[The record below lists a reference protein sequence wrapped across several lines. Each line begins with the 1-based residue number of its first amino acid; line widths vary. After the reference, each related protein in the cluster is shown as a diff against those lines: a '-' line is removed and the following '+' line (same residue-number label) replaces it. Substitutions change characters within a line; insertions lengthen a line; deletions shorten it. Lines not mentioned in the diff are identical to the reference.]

1 MKKLFIYSLLLVAF
15 ATISCKKEQSLQG
28 YLVESQDKKGFI
40 SLDLPASLLQ
50 LSTDNASEED
60 KKAYESIRK
69 INVTGLPFKDTDEAT
84 YEAEKNKL
92 KEIFKN
98 SDYKRLINFKK
109 DGATAVIY
117 YTGEADA
124 IDEIIAFGY
133 SKEMG
138 VGIARLLGDNMN
150 PAKIMDMMKKSK
162 LDEKNLDFGKFKS
175 ILGENVIKAEERK
188 EIKVKET
195 E

>member
-15 ATISCKKEQSLQG
+15 ATISCKNEKSLQG
-28 YLVESQDKKGFI
+28 YLVESQDKKGFV
-40 SLDLPASLLQ
+40 SLDVPASLLQ
-50 LSTDNASEED
+50 LSMDNASEED

-69 INVTGLPFKDTDEAT
+69 INITGLPFKDTDEAT

-92 KEIFKN
+92 KEILKK
-98 SDYKRLINFKK
+98 SDYKKLINFKK

-133 SKEMG
+133 SKDMG

-150 PAKIMDMMKKSK
+150 PAKIMEMMKKTK
-162 LDEKNLDFGKFKS
+162 MDDKNLDLGKFRS
-175 ILGENVIKAEERK
+175 ILGGNVIKDEERK
-188 EIKVKET
+188 EIKVKVAE
-195 E
+195 